1 MIKRSLRINFLKEFS
16 KKGYNFSKVSEVL
29 KGTPNIHEVPYMN
42 KTETFEKI
50 LSSTK
55 LKEHIKKL
63 MKKNGSMSFTKFME
77 ECLTNK
83 DHGYYMKQDVFNKT
97 GDFVTSPEISQMF
110 GECVGIW
117 LVHFL
122 SKIGILD
129 QNLKNEGFDL

>member
-63 MKKNGSMSFTKFME
+63 M
-77 ECLTNK
+77 
-83 DHGYYMKQDVFNKT
+83 
-97 GDFVTSPEISQMF
+97 
-110 GECVGIW
+110 
-117 LVHFL
+117 
-122 SKIGILD
+122 
-129 QNLKNEGFDL
+129 